1 MSNTPTGP
9 GQAFVS
15 HDGEGTEVYVQKGFG
30 KVVDIRF
37 KETKG
42 ANGRTASVEIQTEG
56 LRYPQIAWI
65 NESAPELAEVQKAY
79 DEGTPIAYRIESQRK
94 KKNKRTNE
102 PIPKETP
109 IAELRPNQEIAK
121 ENVSNILVGVN
132 GKLTNEHLT
141 HPDADP
147 APAGR
152 VPAQAPV
159 KSQSPAP
166 SNNTQAPQ
174 GNGGGNGNG
183 NGNGNQRRA
192 EEEPA
197 WKEFNSDNTRN
208 LGSYA
213 VLAAFS
219 MESFTRKS
227 LVASGREFTEQD
239 VALFGR
245 IIMAIADKIHAWVS
259 GKGRP
264 DRMSNS
270 HTRVRGV
277 VLDTIENILPI
288 PANNAEVSEWVG
300 QVGKLA
306 LERFKAGMEVAEK
319 PFDLSK
325 VNEALGLVA
334 PQAQQAPQGNSQT
347 QRTAT
352 AKPAEAPNGGVKSP
366 NVTQRNTPNA
376 NTQQKAP
383 NQTQPSQAE
392 RQQVAKSLVKTL
404 ENTKVEP
411 MTMEDVQPSANPLA
425 DASTP
430 FRLFA
435 PVEDMPELN
444 EENHLD
450 DEILGEFREFVDT
463 AGGDYNKLR
472 KLLVHTFKVEKA
484 SQVPADQF
492 LEFFDFYSELGNENF
507 LKVLD
512 YVDTIIQ

>member
-15 HDGEGTEVYVQKGFG
+15 HDGEGTEVWVQKGVG
-30 KVVDIRF
+30 KVVDIRL

-42 ANGRTASVEIQTEG
+42 NNGRTASVEIQTEG
-56 LRYPQIAWI
+56 LRFPQKCWI
-65 NESAPELAEVQKAY
+65 NESAPEFEQVQKAY

-94 KKNKRTNE
+94 KKNNDTKE
-102 PIPKETP
+102 DIPKDTP
-109 IAELRPNQEIAK
+109 IAELRASQEIALA
-121 ENVSNILVGVN
+121 NTRNILVGVN
-132 GKLTNEHLT
+132 GSLTNEHLT

-147 APAGR
+147 APSGR
-152 VPAQAPV
+152 VPAQAPAN
-159 KSQSPAP
+159 K
-166 SNNTQAPQ
+166 TQAPANNVQ
-174 GNGGGNGNG
+174 ASQNNSANGN
-183 NGNGNQRRA
+183 NQRRA

-227 LVASGREFTEQD
+227 LVASGRNFTEAD

-259 GKGRP
+259 GKGRS
-264 DRMSNS
+264 DRMANS

-288 PANNAEVSEWVG
+288 PTNNAHVNDWVG
-300 QVGKLA
+300 QVGKLS

-319 PFDLSK
+319 PFDLTK
-325 VNEALGLVA
+325 VNEALGLA
-334 PQAQQAPQGNSQT
+334 PEAQPQGNRQQAQPQQAQAQPQGNRVES
-347 QRTAT
+347 
-352 AKPAEAPNGGVKSP
+352 PA
-366 NVTQRNTPNA
+366 VTERHV
-376 NTQQKAP
+376 P
-383 NQTQPSQAE
+383 NQTQQKQPQSQAE
-392 RQQVAKSLVKTL
+392 RQKAAKELVKTI

-411 MTMEDVQPSANPLA
+411 MTMDDVPSANPLA

-430 FRLFA
+430 FHLFP
-435 PVEDMPELN
+435 PVESIPALN
-444 EENHLD
+444 KENQLD
-450 DEILGEFREFVDT
+450 ENFLGQFKEFVDE
-463 AGGDYNKLR
+463 AGGDYSKLR
-472 KLLVHTFKVEKA
+472 KLLVHTFNVEKA
-484 SQVPADQF
+484 SQVPAEPF
-492 LEFFDFYSELGNENF
+492 LEFFDFYVEAGEENF

-512 YVDTIIQ
+512 YADTIVQ